1 MEFFLVQL
9 LPAVPIGYGVL
20 QVMALRRWRGRF
32 RLAAAVPLPGW
43 GAWLANLIRD
53 LSIDP
58 TSHNLFP
65 FEILI
70 GAVAALVY
78 LALLAIFRRLLL

>member
-1 MEFFLVQL
+1 MEYFLVQL
-9 LPAVPIGYGVL
+9 LPAVPIGYGAL
-20 QVMALRRWRGRF
+20 QVMALRRWHGRF
-32 RLAAAVPLPGW
+32 RLAAAVPLLGW
-43 GAWLANLIRD
+43 AAWLANLIRD

-78 LALLAIFRRLLL
+78 LALLAVFRRLLL